1 MLFISIISTFYSILR
16 NKTATMSCFVITDMT
31 KLAEIY
37 ARHRSC
43 SIKSVIFHS
52 ADRPM
57 ADEGDHAKQL
67 RMGEKGENRYGKL
80 QSNFKEYG

>member
-1 MLFISIISTFYSILR
+1 MLFIPIISTFYSILR
-16 NKTATMSCFVITDMT
+16 NKTAIMTYFVIKDMT

-57 ADEGDHAKQL
+57 ADEGDHAKQF
-67 RMGEKGENRYGKL
+67 RMGEKGEKAYG
-80 QSNFKEYG
+80 

>member
-1 MLFISIISTFYSILR
+1 MLFIPIISTFYSILR
-16 NKTATMSCFVITDMT
+16 NKTAIMTYFVIKDMT
-31 KLAEIY
+31 RLAEIY

-57 ADEGDHAKQL
+57 ADEGDH
-67 RMGEKGENRYGKL
+67 E
-80 QSNFKEYG
+80 

>member
-1 MLFISIISTFYSILR
+1 
-16 NKTATMSCFVITDMT
+16 MSYFVRTSMT

-37 ARHRSC
+37 AQHKSC

-57 ADEGDHAKQL
+57 ADGGDHAKQF
-67 RMGEKGENRYGKL
+67 RMGEKGEKAYG
-80 QSNFKEYG
+80 